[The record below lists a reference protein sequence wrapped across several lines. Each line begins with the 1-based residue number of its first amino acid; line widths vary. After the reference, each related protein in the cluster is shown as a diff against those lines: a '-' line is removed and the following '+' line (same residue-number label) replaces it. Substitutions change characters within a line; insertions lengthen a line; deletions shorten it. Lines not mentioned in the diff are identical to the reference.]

1 MECGPADAQYD
12 PENLAADLRLD
23 ILFDVMSGG
32 DKKIFEACRQVM
44 THPLTDEETLCRRR
58 EVVRDAIDNADA
70 FSEMLAVSGGAVR
83 DAKAYSEFHKP
94 KYDRVI
100 AAANKII
107 MEAEIAR
114 LHVKHLRDL
123 SSVLTSHSDAF
134 LSDAMGKLYSL
145 MEEKCS
151 EDILSRIE
159 NRIGR
164 LEGLKTSNGLCMSG
178 HIGTGLKQAEIVL
191 NGLNGIEKRRRRRP
205 KEGQTSIP
213 LSSAA
218 LIRNADEIT
227 ESALIPVYRAVA
239 DFNKELNRFFEKL
252 NFQLCFFVG
261 CANLWRK
268 LKELEIPVCY
278 PVIHPKTGQYRASML
293 MDASLALKERIA
305 PVGNDLCFTGK
316 RLVVITGANQGG
328 KTTFLRGA
336 GIAQV
341 MAQCGMFVAAKA
353 YESPLFNGIY
363 TFFPSGEDP
372 GIKMGLLEMELN
384 KLSCII
390 DKIKPGSLLFMNE
403 SFQTTMPLDAKHLA
417 DGIVAALNDAEVT
430 VCFVTHLYAYADG
443 LYRRHREDM
452 LFLRAGRDSND
463 KNTFIL
469 REGAPYKSAYGME
482 LFCEIVNIN
491 QRDC

>member
-1 MECGPADAQYD
+1 
-12 PENLAADLRLD
+12 
-23 ILFDVMSGG
+23 
-32 DKKIFEACRQVM
+32 
-44 THPLTDEETLCRRR
+44 
-58 EVVRDAIDNADA
+58 
-70 FSEMLAVSGGAVR
+70 
-83 DAKAYSEFHKP
+83 
-94 KYDRVI
+94 
-100 AAANKII
+100 
-107 MEAEIAR
+107 
-114 LHVKHLRDL
+114 
-123 SSVLTSHSDAF
+123 
-134 LSDAMGKLYSL
+134 
-145 MEEKCS
+145 
-151 EDILSRIE
+151 
-159 NRIGR
+159 
-164 LEGLKTSNGLCMSG
+164 
-178 HIGTGLKQAEIVL
+178 
-191 NGLNGIEKRRRRRP
+191 
-205 KEGQTSIP
+205 
-213 LSSAA
+213 
-218 LIRNADEIT
+218 
-227 ESALIPVYRAVA
+227 
-239 DFNKELNRFFEKL
+239 
-252 NFQLCFFVG
+252 
-261 CANLWRK
+261 
-268 LKELEIPVCY
+268 
-278 PVIHPKTGQYRASML
+278 ML